1 MGFCKTPGRSGSGP
15 FTGSP
20 RVDPKAKN
28 FYSKLRWRDLQQK
41 QTCEHSL
48 FDFQLNSPEGFSFH
62 EQIVRTLWNIK
73 SFSSEKR
80 YKNLLLWGSKEKFEQ
95 DEENSLGSEK
105 RQIIKVIESVI
116 NQMVLPEDLSCGC
129 CCAIEKFLF

>member
-1 MGFCKTPGRSGSGP
+1 MEAGHVKNFGVVLVIILRMGFRRTPGRSGSGP

-28 FYSKLRWRDLQQK
+28 FYRKLTWRDLQQK

-62 EQIVRTLWNIK
+62 EQIVRT
-73 SFSSEKR
+73 S
-80 YKNLLLWGSKEKFEQ
+80 
-95 DEENSLGSEK
+95 DETRPEFMKLRVDG
-105 RQIIKVIESVI
+105 SVI
-116 NQMVLPEDLSCGC
+116 WLTPKIVRKKWNSFE
-129 CCAIEKFLF
+129 E